1 MPAYMVGQL
10 VVLRFLEGGIVESIL
25 LLVKLLCERLQ
36 QEVYEG
42 RVVEDTVNVGAH
54 ALGVDDIA
62 VLATVG
68 EMEQR

>member
-1 MPAYMVGQL
+1 MPAYMVGQF

-42 RVVEDTVNVGAH
+42 RVVEDAVNVSAH
-54 ALGVDDIA
+54 AFVVDDVA
-62 VLATVG
+62 VLAAIG
-68 EMEQR
+68 KME

>member
-1 MPAYMVGQL
+1 MSAYMVGQF
-10 VVLRFLEGGIVESIL
+10 VVLRFLESGIVESIL

-42 RVVEDTVNVGAH
+42 RVVEDAVDVGAH

-62 VLATVG
+62 VLTTVG